1 MDAGAYGIVPDRRN
15 IIGFWVLAPFRWRK
29 GAFLAV
35 LLGRSVWKGGYPPFS
50 RMAGAHNKEKYKKQ
64 RMRWKQ

>member
-35 LLGRSVWKGGYPPFS
+35 LLGRAVCLERGLSPFFKNGW
-50 RMAGAHNKEKYKKQ
+50 GAQ
-64 RMRWKQ
+64 